1 MILACHPVL
10 FLSWQPDYESVT
22 LTREEFVC
30 VIEGFVMDHEEES
43 DDADDYRAPAQ
54 RRHLHTITGDVQE
67 QVRKGRKDNRCV
79 WSCVWYL
86 RFCETDE
93 EANGW
98 TRYISSSSS
107 CRRTLREF
115 VRKLPV

>member
-1 MILACHPVL
+1 MT
-10 FLSWQPDYESVT
+10 LS
-22 LTREEFVC
+22 REEFVC

-54 RRHLHTITGDVQE
+54 RRHLHTIAGDVQE
-67 QVRKGRKDNRCV
+67 QVRKGSKDNFYV
-79 WSCVWYL
+79 WSCGWYW

-98 TRYISSSSS
+98 TRYISSSLP
-107 CRRTLREF
+107 CRRTLRGF